1 MLNYT
6 KSSVLVLVF
15 ALIPL
20 LDYTMSP
27 KAQESVKPMKQEKFF
42 LTSDGTKIHYLI
54 GGTGPRTLVFV
65 PGWLMPA
72 EIFQMQ
78 FNHFV
83 KTYRVIS
90 FSPRS
95 QGKSDIYL
103 GKNLAQK
110 RAQDIH
116 ELLQETQAKNISLIG
131 WSLGV
136 LETLDYV
143 SRYGTHGL
151 QSLVLIDNSI
161 GEGTPPIA
169 QKKSATI
176 HTTEQFTQYTKN
188 FIAAIFH
195 QPIPAELLQMIEHS
209 TLRLAH
215 KPAQAFAILKKPYPR
230 EYYRETIYA
239 SQIPVWYAI
248 TPRYREQATLFN
260 QKYPLGQLK
269 IYEKNA
275 GHALF
280 IDQAEDFNRDLEH
293 FLKALN

>member
-27 KAQESVKPMKQEKFF
+27 KAQESVKPMMQEKFF

-161 GEGTPPIA
+161 GEGTPPIV